1 MRKMYEGVIML
12 NEEVVEDRPASASKR
27 LVLKVRRI
35 FILGI
40 VALGVLSSFACDAIT
55 KKGVKCKRAPLP
67 GSQYCWQHGGRQT
80 NTNMVAVAATNA
92 QVRAKNDDNAKRV
105 QCDAKTK
112 KGDRCKRKALPGGTK
127 CWQHQ

>member
-1 MRKMYEGVIML
+1 MRNAVRFLI
-12 NEEVVEDRPASASKR
+12 
-27 LVLKVRRI
+27 VLMAA
-35 FILGI
+35 
-40 VALGVLSSFACDAIT
+40 VAVHAAAFGCEAIT
-55 KKGVKCKRAPLP
+55 KKGTKCKRAPMP

-80 NTNMVAVAATNA
+80 NTNTVAVAATNA

>member
-1 MRKMYEGVIML
+1 MFQKIRVAAFMRL
-12 NEEVVEDRPASASKR
+12 ALL
-27 LVLKVRRI
+27 LV
-35 FILGI
+35 
-40 VALGVLSSFACDAIT
+40 AGVLSFSLLACDAIT
-55 KKGVKCKRAPLP
+55 KKGTKCKRAPMP

-80 NTNMVAVAATNA
+80 NTNTVAVAATNA